1 MSEKPIPSFEELATD
16 LGEQLTAY
24 LTRMTG
30 NAADADDLLQE
41 TLIRI
46 ARALPTFE
54 GRSSPKNWAY
64 KIATNVAI
72 DFLRKTKKGTFTALV
87 ETEVRSNGDEEDRLV
102 LDEMNDCVREVID
115 GLPPDYRAALILF
128 NLQGRSVAETAQILD
143 ISISAAKVR
152 IHRAKACL
160 KEELSQIRKQGYAF
174 DNEEIEEGLKCV
186 AAPIFFNRNR
196 AFADRI
202 SLSYNQSVSG

>member
-1 MSEKPIPSFEELATD
+1 MGGFVLSEKPIPSFEELAAD

-30 NAADADDLLQE
+30 NGADADDLLQE

-160 KEELSQIRKQGYAF
+160 KEELSRECDFYTSDEGNVRCDRKDPF
-174 DNEEIEEGLKCV
+174 E
-186 AAPIFFNRNR
+186 
-196 AFADRI
+196 
-202 SLSYNQSVSG
+202 SGCS

>member
-1 MSEKPIPSFEELATD
+1 MSEKPIPSFEELAAD

-30 NAADADDLLQE
+30 NGADADDLLQE

-72 DFLRKTKKGTFTALV
+72 DFLRKTKKGSFTELV
-87 ETEVRSNGDEEDRLV
+87 ESEARSNGDEEDRLV

-152 IHRAKACL
+152 IHRAKARL
-160 KEELSQIRKQGYAF
+160 KEELSRECVFYTSDAGNVRCDRKDPF
-174 DNEEIEEGLKCV
+174 E
-186 AAPIFFNRNR
+186 
-196 AFADRI
+196 
-202 SLSYNQSVSG
+202 SGCS